1 MSQNISFNTQ
11 WVIYSKK
18 NTKEKK
24 MLLPTYLNLMHV
36 NKIYLEAK
44 SSSRFNTIQ
53 MQPFEMVLDIAILA

>member
-1 MSQNISFNTQ
+1 
-11 WVIYSKK
+11 
-18 NTKEKK
+18 

-53 MQPFEMVLDIAILA
+53 MQPFEMVLDIAIHIELKIVQNLNKSTTFK